1 MYDVI
6 IVGRGPAGIS
16 AALYTTRANYKTLI
30 LGRDL
35 GSLEKAG
42 VVENYFGFSG
52 PVEAKKLLDDSI
64 QNALRLGAE
73 ILEDEVVS
81 IDAGDGYVVTT
92 SNGQFDTK
100 SVILATGRQRK
111 KVNIMDIEK
120 YEGRSISYCSVCD
133 GFFFRGKA
141 VGVVGS
147 GDYAIHEAENL
158 LNFTQSVTI
167 FTNGEELKAQKEP
180 PCKVE
185 GRKILK
191 VFGEDKIQG
200 VELEGG
206 EIESLDGIFIAVGV
220 AGSADFARKLGVEVR
235 NGAIVTDGQG
245 RTGVP
250 GLFAAGDCVGDFL
263 QIATAVGQG
272 ALAARSAIEFLK
284 GR

>member
-120 YEGRSISYCSVCD
+120 YEGRGVSYCSVCD